1 MLLISIFAMV
11 ALVLAA
17 VGIYGVMSHMVNER
31 THEIGIRMALGAVG
45 GDVLGLVMRQTARLV
60 AIGAVLGIAGA
71 LALGRF
77 LTSLVFEVRPGD
89 PTTLVTVTVLLTL
102 VAVAA
107 TLIPALRATRVMPIV
122 ALRRE

>member
-1 MLLISIFAMV
+1 
-11 ALVLAA
+11 
-17 VGIYGVMSHMVNER
+17 
-31 THEIGIRMALGAVG
+31 MALGAVG